1 MACILIN
8 GEVQSTFSIKD
19 LEKAIRDILSTEE
32 KQMIISP
39 EGGIGYMSR
48 KQYCEDMFKT
58 VISDK
63 NIGFICPSQIQ
74 EDIDKEIINSLHSY
88 KLFSKY
94 LSNG

>member
-1 MACILIN
+1 MACITVN
-8 GEVQSTFSIKD
+8 GEVQSTFTIKD

-94 LSNG
+94 LSNE

>member
-8 GEVQSTFSIKD
+8 DEVQSTFSIKD

-39 EGGIGYMSR
+39 EGGIGYISR
-48 KQYCEDMFKT
+48 KEYAERSFPKLIEPIQY
-58 VISDK
+58 
-63 NIGFICPSQIQ
+63 Q

-88 KLFSKY
+88 KPFSKY
-94 LSNG
+94 LSND

>member
-19 LEKAIRDILSTEE
+19 LEKAISDILSTEE
-32 KQMIISP
+32 QQIIISP
-39 EGGIGYMSR
+39 EGGIGYISR
-48 KQYCEDMFKT
+48 KEYAERNFSKLIEPTQC
-58 VISDK
+58 
-63 NIGFICPSQIQ
+63 Q

-88 KLFSKY
+88 KPFSKY